1 MQETAAELAALQE
14 LLDRSATTRNEHL
27 LAIMTP
33 QRRLSAGQI
42 VTALTGMQVLVVA
55 TVTAAGEPRTSCLDG
70 HFLHGRWVFSTGAKA
85 LKARHL
91 KARPAVSATYVDG
104 ERIAVF
110 THGYADYITK
120 ASPDFGPLDAYFTGY
135 YGSSPTTWD
144 ADIVFFRLQPTWML
158 GYAANAESLPDR

>member
-1 MQETAAELAALQE
+1 MQETPAELAALQE
-14 LLDRSATTRNEHL
+14 LLDRSVATPNEHL

-42 VTALTGMQVLVVA
+42 VTALTGMQVIVVA

-70 HFLHGRWVFSTGAKA
+70 HFLHGRWVFSTGASA
-85 LKARHL
+85 IKARHI
-91 KARPAVSATYVDG
+91 KVRPAVSATYVDG

-110 THGYADYITK
+110 THGYADYITA
-120 ASPDFGPLDAYFTGY
+120 ASSEFGPLDAYFTGY

-144 ADIVFFRLQPTWML
+144 PDIVFFRLQPTWML
-158 GYAANAESLPDR
+158 GYAADAESLPDH

>member
-55 TVTAAGEPRTSCLDG
+55 TVTGDRRAAHEPA
-70 HFLHGRWVFSTGAKA
+70 STGISYMADGCSARVAKA
-85 LKARHL
+85 LKARHI

-110 THGYADYITK
+110 THGR
-120 ASPDFGPLDAYFTGY
+120 
-135 YGSSPTTWD
+135 PTTSPRPRPTSRRSMHTSPATTVRRRRRGD
-144 ADIVFFRLQPTWML
+144 PDIVFFRLQARL
-158 GYAANAESLPDR
+158 DARVRRRR